1 MRLEAA
7 VTENEEFLFRFVTV
21 QVRSKRER
29 EREVRILAIIR
40 RVEVLQNGLRPV
52 TPLTNER
59 E

>member
-29 EREVRILAIIR
+29 EREREVRILAIIR
-40 RVEVLQNGLRPV
+40 RVEEFSKTGFVR
-52 TPLTNER
+52 
-59 E
+59 

>member
-40 RVEVLQNGLRPV
+40 RVEEFSKTGFVR
-52 TPLTNER
+52 
-59 E
+59 